1 MFNSRI
7 ATAVRTALVC
17 ACIAIANV
25 SLVSASGLAP
35 LSMRAATPSPITA
48 TSGTYGNPP
57 ATARTAA
64 SGVYGD
70 PEAAAK
76 YWVQQSTEDTCGLAS
91 VADVVGE
98 ATGTP
103 ATEQQ
108 IIKLAQKTPSVIR
121 DGPIYLPTGDPGH
134 ETDTGG
140 IDAADTVVLL
150 DHYGIK
156 ARMTWDKY
164 PDEVTLGALEQ
175 DLGANR
181 KVIAW
186 VKSGTILDSS
196 DQRKTADHLLVV
208 TGIDTINE
216 TVHLN
221 DPYADRR
228 RYEGQHHE
236 IHGRLE
242 SRAANV
248 IVTAPTS

>member
-7 ATAVRTALVC
+7 ATPVRTGLVC
-17 ACIAIANV
+17 ACIGMANV
-25 SLVSASGLAP
+25 SSVSACGLAP
-35 LSMRAATPSPITA
+35 QSMRAATTSPVIS

-57 ATARTAA
+57 APTTTAA

-98 ATGTP
+98 VTGTP

-108 IIKLAQKTPSVIR
+108 VIKLAQKTQSVIR
-121 DGPIYLPTGDPGH
+121 DGPIFLPNGDPGH
-134 ETDTGG
+134 ETEKGG

-156 ARMTWDKY
+156 SRMTWDKY
-164 PDEVTLGALEQ
+164 PDEVTLSALEQ

-181 KVIAW
+181 RVIAW
-186 VKSGTILDSS
+186 VNGGTILDSN

-208 TGIDTINE
+208 TGIDTNNE
-216 TVHLN
+216 TVHLD
-221 DPYADRR
+221 DPYADRGDTKVSITR
-228 RYEGQHHE
+228 FMTAWKTGQQT
-236 IHGRLE
+236 I
-242 SRAANV
+242 